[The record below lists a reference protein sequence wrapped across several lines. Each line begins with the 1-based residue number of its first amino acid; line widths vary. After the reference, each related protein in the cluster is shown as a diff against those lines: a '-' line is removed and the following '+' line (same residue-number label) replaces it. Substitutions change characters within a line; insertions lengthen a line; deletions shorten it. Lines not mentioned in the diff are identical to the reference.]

1 MPKCACIQDKRPYFK
16 GMRVSQIL
24 LLLFLAI
31 PLIEIYFLI
40 QVGEVIGALPTVFMV
55 VFTAVIGAMLLR
67 VQGLSTLRRV
77 QAAQARGELPALEM
91 LEGLMLLIGGALLL
105 TPGFFTDTIG
115 FIFLISPL
123 RRALIRYWIVRYGA
137 TIQGQAGQ
145 HPKSK
150 DPKTLEGEYW
160 KEDD

>member
-105 TPGFFTDTIG
+105 TPGFFTDIIG

-123 RRALIRYWIVRYGA
+123 RRALIRYWITRYGA
-137 TIQGQAGQ
+137 TIQAQAGQ
-145 HPKSK
+145 HPESK
-150 DPKTLEGEYW
+150 ERKTLEGEYW